1 MKKALAG
8 GIHYFEPAGFPLA
21 VRRVRTGPENRPSHP
36 HDLTEV
42 RHSHDFCE
50 LVIVTR
56 GSALH
61 WLEESEFPV
70 TAGDVFLLQG
80 RQSHYFHDRKNL
92 ELINIM
98 YDPAQI
104 GLPEAE
110 LRKLPGYCA
119 MFMLEPSYRRRHR
132 FASRLHL
139 QRIPL
144 ARAEQ
149 LADEMEKECAEKSAG
164 YEAALRAKLIELM
177 VYLARAYNF
186 SEAVEARALL
196 RVGHVIG
203 ALENDFARNWQLREL
218 QQTAGMSRSNLMRVF
233 REATGVM
240 LTELDLG
247 GGFGIAY
254 TSEDSPSTADDLAR
268 GLKDIV
274 AHECRAFDLDVR
286 CWRWNRDARSAGRP
300 ARPSTASGRS
310 RSSRSGVATRAA
322 TSAWT
327 AA

>member
-1 MKKALAG
+1 MKKTIAG

-21 VRRVRTGPENRPSHP
+21 VRRVSTDPKHTPSHP

-42 RHSHDFCE
+42 NHYHDFCE

-56 GSALH
+56 GTAMH
-61 WLEESEFPV
+61 RLEESSFPV

-149 LADEMEKECAEKSAG
+149 LADEMEKECADKAAG
-164 YEAALRAKLIELM
+164 YEAALRAKLIELI
-177 VYLARAYNF
+177 VYLSRTYSS
-186 SEAVEARALL
+186 SETTEAHALL

-203 ALENDFARNWQLREL
+203 ALENDFAKDWKLEDL
-218 QQTAGMSRSNLMRVF
+218 QQIAHMSRSNLMRVF
-233 REATGVM
+233 REATGVAPIEYLLRLRIQKAM
-240 LTELDLG
+240 KLLRSTDLSVTEIALQT
-247 GGFGIAY
+247 GFNDSNYFARQFRKITGCSPVKY
-254 TSEDSPSTADDLAR
+254 RKETSR
-268 GLKDIV
+268 
-274 AHECRAFDLDVR
+274 
-286 CWRWNRDARSAGRP
+286 
-300 ARPSTASGRS
+300 
-310 RSSRSGVATRAA
+310 
-322 TSAWT
+322 
-327 AA
+327 

>member
-8 GIHYFEPAGFPLA
+8 RINYFEPAGFPLA
-21 VRRVRTGPENRPSHP
+21 VRRVCTGPEHAPSHP
-36 HDLTEV
+36 HDLTEIK
-42 RHSHDFCE
+42 HQHDFCE
-50 LVIVTR
+50 LVVVIQ

-61 WLEESEFPV
+61 WLEDGDFPV

-98 YDPAQI
+98 YDPVQI

-149 LADEMEKECAEKSAG
+149 LADEMETECKEQAAG
-164 YEAALRAKLIELM
+164 YEAALRAKLIELI
-177 VYLARAYNF
+177 VYLSRAYNF

-203 ALENDFARNWQLREL
+203 ALEQEYSKKWRLEDL
-218 QQTAGMSRSNLMRVF
+218 QQIAGMSRSSLMRIF
-233 REATGVM
+233 REATGVAP
-240 LTELDLG
+240 
-247 GGFGIAY
+247 IAY
-254 TSEDSPSTADDLAR
+254 LLRLRIQKAMELLRNSDQPVTGVAFETGFHDSNYFAR
-268 GLKDIV
+268 QFRKI
-274 AHECRAFDLDVR
+274 
-286 CWRWNRDARSAGRP
+286 AGRSP
-300 ARPSTASGRS
+300 ARYRKETG
-310 RSSRSGVATRAA
+310 RSSR
-322 TSAWT
+322 
-327 AA
+327 

>member
-1 MKKALAG
+1 MKKTIAG
-8 GIHYFEPAGFPLA
+8 GIHYFEAAGFPLA
-21 VRRVRTGPENRPSHP
+21 IRRVSTDPEHTPSHP

-42 RHSHDFCE
+42 NHYHDFCE
-50 LVIVTR
+50 LVLVTR
-56 GSALH
+56 GTAMH
-61 WLEESEFPV
+61 RLEESSFPV

-80 RQSHYFHDRKNL
+80 RQSHYFHDRKDL

-98 YDPAQI
+98 YDPGQI

-149 LADEMEKECAEKSAG
+149 LADEMEKECAEKAAG
-164 YEAALRAKLIELM
+164 YEAALRAKLIELI

-186 SEAVEARALL
+186 SEATEARALL

-203 ALENDFARNWQLREL
+203 ALENDFSRNWQLRDL
-218 QQTAGMSRSNLMRVF
+218 QKTAGMSRSNLMRVF
-233 REATGVM
+233 REATGVAPIEYLLRLRIQKAM
-240 LTELDLG
+240 KLLRGTSLSVTEVALRT
-247 GGFGIAY
+247 GFNDSNYFTRQFRKIAGCPPAKY
-254 TSEDSPSTADDLAR
+254 RKGTAR
-268 GLKDIV
+268 
-274 AHECRAFDLDVR
+274 
-286 CWRWNRDARSAGRP
+286 
-300 ARPSTASGRS
+300 
-310 RSSRSGVATRAA
+310 
-322 TSAWT
+322 
-327 AA
+327 